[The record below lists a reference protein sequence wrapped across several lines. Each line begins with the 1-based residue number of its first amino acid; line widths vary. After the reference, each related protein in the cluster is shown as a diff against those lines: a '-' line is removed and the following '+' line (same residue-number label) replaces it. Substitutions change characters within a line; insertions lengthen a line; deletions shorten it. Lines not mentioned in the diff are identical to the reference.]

1 MAGKILITGASGFIG
16 RFLVEEALAAG
27 LDVYAGIRA
36 SSNRTF
42 LTDARI
48 HVFPFDMS
56 DPDQLH
62 RDLKAFNETH
72 GGFQYVIHNAA
83 VTRPNDVAEFISSN
97 AEFTREFARMLM
109 ETQPE
114 LQKFVFMSSL
124 AALGPG
130 DPETMIPI
138 AERQARRPI
147 TPYGHSKL
155 LAERYIHE
163 IESLPYII
171 LRPTGVYGPGDEKFA
186 LRVISMIKRG
196 VEVTLGPVDQLVS
209 FVHVRDVAAVA
220 VLSCT
225 VQVSREDFNISDGGF
240 YHQTD
245 FNNAI
250 RAAMPKRTLRVRIPS
265 RVLLAT
271 GFMTYQAGR
280 AFNKRVHLSH
290 MKFRE
295 VVARNWKVDVSK
307 ARKLLGYAP
316 MYNLDSGLRNVIETL
331 DEVNA

>member
-27 LDVYAGIRA
+27 FEVYAGIRA

-48 HVFPFDMS
+48 QILPFDMS

-62 RDLKAFNETH
+62 RNLKQFQETN

-83 VTRPNDVAEFISSN
+83 VTRPNDVAEFVTTN

-109 ETQPE
+109 ETQPG
-114 LQKFVFMSSL
+114 LRKFVFMSSL

-130 DPETMIPI
+130 DATTMIPI
-138 AERQARRPI
+138 TERQARRPI

-171 LRPTGVYGPGDEKFA
+171 MRPTGVYGPGDEKFA
-186 LRVISMIKRG
+186 LRVISMMKRG
-196 VEVTLGPVDQLVS
+196 VEVTLGPADQYVS
-209 FVHVRDVAAVA
+209 FVHVRDLARLAMTC
-220 VLSCT
+220 CT
-225 VQVSREDFNISDGGF
+225 SAVSREDFNVSDGGF
-240 YHQTD
+240 YQQTD

-250 RAAMPKRTLRVRIPS
+250 SAAMPKRTFRIRIPS
-265 RVLLAT
+265 KVLLAT
-271 GFMTYQAGR
+271 GYLTFQAGR
-280 AFNKRVHLSH
+280 VLNRRVHLSH

-295 VVARNWKVDVSK
+295 VVSRNWKADITK
-307 ARKLLGYAP
+307 ARELLGYKP
-316 MYNLDSGLRNVIETL
+316 IYVLETGLQDVIDTL
-331 DEVNA
+331 